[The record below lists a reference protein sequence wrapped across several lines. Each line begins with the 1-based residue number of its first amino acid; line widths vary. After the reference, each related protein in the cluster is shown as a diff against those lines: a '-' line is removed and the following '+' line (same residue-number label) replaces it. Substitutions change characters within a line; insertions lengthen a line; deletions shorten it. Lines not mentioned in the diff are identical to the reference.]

1 MIPTR
6 QTPPQAGKIVPLPF
20 WVPKAPNTMS
30 FFARP
35 HYRSEATQFIDQ
47 LKADKPELEQAQR
60 EGRSLLWDKQIDRDF
75 QAQAE
80 AAEVPQRP
88 YVYQTVSD
96 HT

>member
-1 MIPTR
+1 
-6 QTPPQAGKIVPLPF
+6 
-20 WVPKAPNTMS
+20 MS
-30 FFARP
+30 IFARP

-60 EGRSLLWDKQIDRDF
+60 VGRSLLWDQQIDRDF

-80 AAEVPQRP
+80 EAAVAQKP
-88 YVYQTVSD
+88 YVYQTQSD

>member
-1 MIPTR
+1 
-6 QTPPQAGKIVPLPF
+6 
-20 WVPKAPNTMS
+20 MS
-30 FFARP
+30 IFARP

-60 EGRSLLWDKQIDRDF
+60 FGRCLLWDQQIDRDF

-80 AAEVPQRP
+80 AAEVAQKP
-88 YVYQTVSD
+88 YVYQTASD